1 MHAHIGVTLVRSA
14 AVAVV
19 VVVVVTALAATGCAG
34 HTAAQPSGPAW
45 LYGPSQRPQ
54 GQSYATI
61 NAGYLEWGFG
71 ITASQSPVLHADAP
85 RNCEVHGPFVYA
97 GGAGTEKACVVPHG
111 KAVVLS
117 FAGLECSTAEG
128 NGATF
133 EKLRTCANR
142 SFARSYEPQRYR
154 FTLQLDGTPV
164 PHPRRWAFTSAD
176 RVITMPT
183 TNLFNTAAGPTKS
196 VSRGFVYVLRPLSAG
211 THVVRGHAHDAETG
225 KLTFVY
231 RFRSAP

>member
-1 MHAHIGVTLVRSA
+1 MHAHIGVTLVRSV
-14 AVAVV
+14 AVAGL
-19 VVVVVTALAATGCAG
+19 VTALAATGCAG
-34 HTAAQPSGPAW
+34 HTSAEGSGPAW
-45 LYGPSQRPQ
+45 LYGPREKPQ
-54 GQSYATI
+54 GLSYATI
-61 NAGYLEWGFG
+61 SADYLKWGLG

-97 GGAGTEKACVVPHG
+97 GSAGTEKACVVPHA
-111 KAVVLS
+111 KAVVFS

-133 EKLRTCANR
+133 EKLRSCADR
-142 SFARSYEPQRYR
+142 SFARSYQPQRYR
-154 FTLQLDGTPV
+154 FTLWLDGQRV

-183 TNLFNTAAGPTKS
+183 TNVFNTVPGPTKS

-211 THVVRGHAHDAETG
+211 SHVVRVYVRDAEMG

-231 RFRSAP
+231 RFRSTS